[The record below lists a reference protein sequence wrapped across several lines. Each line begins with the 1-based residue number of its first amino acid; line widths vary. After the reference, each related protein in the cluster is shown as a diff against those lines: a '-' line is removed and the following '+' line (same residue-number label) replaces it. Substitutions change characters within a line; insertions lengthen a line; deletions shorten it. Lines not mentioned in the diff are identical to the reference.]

1 MGGKRGGVVLLMTL
15 VLITIMGG
23 VAALVLGQSSRL
35 SRLAQSS
42 FLQSSAILSVNDL
55 ETRLPSML
63 SNITSAEEL
72 DVSMRLPLV
81 MESSKGDFSLHATI
95 TSPYSKL
102 NINRLLNADGTE
114 NDPYIA
120 VWMNIFK
127 RYPIGEPE
135 MLLKLVLDT
144 IDTDSLERGT
154 DTEISWSI
162 ADFKNGSIKDM
173 RTFQQII
180 ERYVFLSG
188 DRTVLKIP
196 WNDFIGFEGDKM
208 DINAVNAAT
217 LTLLIPGIAPERA
230 RALTVYRTKAFAG
243 KEEVVSAEPALG
255 DVYDTFFF
263 LYTGGTSYN
272 LHCDTELAQKGR
284 KERFRFEYDLQEKK
298 IRHVEFI

>member
-1 MGGKRGGVVLLMTL
+1 MSGKSSGVVLLMTL

-23 VAALVLGQSSRL
+23 IAALVLGQSSRL
-35 SRLAQSS
+35 SKLAQSS
-42 FLQSSAILSVNDL
+42 FQQSSAILSVNDL
-55 ETRLPSML
+55 EARLPSML
-63 SNITSAEEL
+63 SNITTAEEL

-95 TSPYSKL
+95 ASPYSKL

-114 NDPYIA
+114 NDAYIA
-120 VWMNIFK
+120 AWMNIFK

-162 ADFKNGSIKDM
+162 ADFKNGSIKEM
-173 RTFQQII
+173 PTFYRII
-180 ERYVFLSG
+180 ERYVLLSG

-208 DINAVNAAT
+208 DINAVNAET
-217 LTLLIPGIAPERA
+217 LTLLIPAIAPEKA
-230 RALTVYRTKAFAG
+230 RALTLYRTKAFAS
-243 KEEVVSAEPALG
+243 KEEAVAAEPGLG
-255 DVYDTFFF
+255 NVYDTFFF
-263 LYTGGTSYN
+263 LYAAGMPYN
-272 LHCDTELAQKGR
+272 LHCDTELAQKGK
-284 KERFRFEYDLQEKK
+284 KERFRFEYDLLEKK